1 MPWKQGSEG
10 DQWEKEQDKAFRAIG
25 WYVVTFST
33 LVREMRE
40 IACEYVAKGV
50 TDMHV
55 SSLPLGEATAAPIA
69 SAYFGLCWRMG
80 ELDEDEQRVWSVLR
94 NEVTEAIQTRN
105 DIAHGDWE
113 VGSLA
118 MGEAEGELKVMPP
131 RLIQII
137 PTRRE
142 GAYQYTDLTVE
153 DIHALSDRI
162 EDLLGLIQDFGKLAL
177 KLPVVA
183 HDEGSHVSMGKYR
196 VSDVLVVRGRVK
208 NPGKPRAS
216 RRSKAKIERTGPH
229 AAEVFGGIYA
239 SLGAREARSDQSAEP

>member
-1 MPWKQGSEG
+1 MGERAGQGVPCH
-10 DQWEKEQDKAFRAIG
+10 RP
-25 WYVVTFST
+25 
-33 LVREMRE
+33 VRRHVLD
-40 IACEYVAKGV
+40 AGARDARDRLRVVAKGV

-55 SSLPLGEATAAPIA
+55 SSLLLGEATAAPIA

-162 EDLLGLIQDFGKLAL
+162 EDLLGLIQDFGKLAQSC
-177 KLPVVA
+177 PYSPTTRA
-183 HDEGSHVSMGKYR
+183 RTSA
-196 VSDVLVVRGRVK
+196 
-208 NPGKPRAS
+208 RAS
-216 RRSKAKIERTGPH
+216 TG
-229 AAEVFGGIYA
+229 
-239 SLGAREARSDQSAEP
+239 